1 MGIIGD
7 SKYLI
12 AEIGINHNGDLKL
25 AKEMV
30 RAAKNSGADAVKFQK
45 RTPEI
50 CVPEHMKSVMRE
62 TPWGQ
67 MTYLEYKKRLEFG
80 ESEFEEL
87 RELAYA
93 LEVDF
98 SVSAWD
104 LPSLE
109 FVMNYDLSFSKV
121 ASALATNDEFL
132 RALAQKEIP
141 IVASTGMCTIA
152 EIDKLVEILRPS
164 NSLILMHSVSTY
176 PADVRDLN
184 LRVITTLQKR
194 YDLEVGY
201 SGHEVSVSP
210 SIVAATL
217 GARVI
222 ERHFTVDRSLWGT
235 DQSAS
240 LEPEAF
246 KRLSGSLSKVSSS
259 LGDGVKRITAEE
271 QEVAQKLR
279 YW

>member
-50 CVPEHMKSVMRE
+50 CVPGHMKSVMRE

-80 ESEFEEL
+80 EPEFEEL
-87 RELAYA
+87 RELAYD

-152 EIDKLVEILRPS
+152 EIDNLVEILRPS

-194 YDLEVGY
+194 YALEVGY

-246 KRLSGSLSKVSSS
+246 KRLSGSLSKIRSS

-271 QEVAQKLR
+271 QEVARKLR